1 MAMSNPYPHELQ
13 FEDIY
18 ITPWIPALVLAFVL
32 SVVTAFIANK
42 TGISR
47 FFIWHRYLFLGIM
60 TLYLVLIDNYF
71 IKVF

>member
-13 FEDIY
+13 FGDIY
-18 ITPWIPALVLAFVL
+18 ITPWIPALVLAFFL
-32 SVVTAFIANK
+32 SLVTALIANK
-42 TGISR
+42 TGLSR

>member
-1 MAMSNPYPHELQ
+1 MEMNPYPHELQ
-13 FEDIY
+13 FGDIY
-18 ITPWIPALVLAFVL
+18 ITPWIPALLLAFIL
-32 SVVTAFIANK
+32 STATAVIANK
-42 TGISR
+42 TGLSR